1 MNNTSEQLLEAASKF
16 IEKAGHVVT
25 GTQWNEYGLC
35 VELDGVERVIFRLT
49 DHGVEMEVA

>member
-16 IEKAGHVVT
+16 IEKTGHVVT